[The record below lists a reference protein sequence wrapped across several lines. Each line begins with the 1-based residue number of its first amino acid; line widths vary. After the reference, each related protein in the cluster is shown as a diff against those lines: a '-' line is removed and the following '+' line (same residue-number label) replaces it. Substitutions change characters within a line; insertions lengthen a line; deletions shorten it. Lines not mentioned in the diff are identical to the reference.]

1 MIAGLSGADPVQCSR
16 KVVLKP
22 DISLAEAC
30 KKVAPQ
36 PYGCFILS
44 L

>member
-22 DISLAEAC
+22 DISLTDAC
-30 KKVAPQ
+30 KEVVPQ
-36 PYGCFILS
+36 P
-44 L
+44 